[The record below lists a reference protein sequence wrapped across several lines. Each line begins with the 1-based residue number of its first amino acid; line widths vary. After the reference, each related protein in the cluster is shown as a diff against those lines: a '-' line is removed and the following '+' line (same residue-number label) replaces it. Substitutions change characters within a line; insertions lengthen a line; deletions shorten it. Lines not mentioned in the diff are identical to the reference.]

1 MFDIEG
7 GLDRPVPDPEKN
19 SPQSLRNRLDN
30 GTKLLPISQEG
41 KIKGRERW
49 GLVLPLAGILG
60 IATALATDLVAD
72 YFSPLQSSDNSHRT
86 SYSPP
91 KRDLGIPAHI
101 VDQVNKYLGIRTARG
116 DSGIPSVYKIFGPA
130 VYKRAPE
137 PSVQLRD
144 PEAITPEECPNFHVR
159 SDMENSPNQVKN
171 VVDIVITKDTTVRLV
186 GRVLIFPDEEQALD
200 TAYSSTF
207 YQDGLRIRLEQA
219 TNFLNRFFPFKFE
232 IEVVR
237 EPLMFPEPFSQ
248 ASGNLSGLV
257 ARTRYRTE
265 RGDNMFLVDGFD
277 EQQYS
282 IAIFM
287 ITPNP
292 DILFRN
298 LRERSPSGGWV
309 WRYPWA
315 SPPGRIA
322 GFASFP
328 WHVLDER
335 NFIIDTVDMKGGYNG
350 MWAPEHEITHAF
362 GLPHNLTNR
371 RSILYE
377 GMIPNPDRAIIA
389 KEDVQEK
396 CFS

>member
-1 MFDIEG
+1 MSDIEG
-7 GLDRPVPDPEKN
+7 GSGRSIPNKEKN
-19 SPQSLRNRLDN
+19 SPLSRSNHLDN
-30 GTKLLPISQEG
+30 GTTVR
-41 KIKGRERW
+41 GRNRW
-49 GLVLPLAGILG
+49 GLILPLAVVLG
-60 IATALATDLVAD
+60 TATALATDPVAD
-72 YFSPLQSSDNSHRT
+72 YLSTLQSSDNSHQT

-101 VDQVNKYLGIRTARG
+101 VDQVNKYLGVRTARG
-116 DSGIPSVYKIFGPA
+116 DSGIPSVYKIFGPV

-144 PEAITPEECPNFHVR
+144 PEAITPEECPSFRVR
-159 SDMENSPNQVKN
+159 SDMENNPNN
-171 VVDIVITKDTTVRLV
+171 VVDIVITKDTPIRLV
-186 GRVLIFPDEEQALD
+186 GRVLVFPDQEQALD
-200 TAYSSTF
+200 TAYNSTF
-207 YQDGLRIRLEQA
+207 YQDGLRTRLEQA

-232 IEVVR
+232 IEVVQ
-237 EPLMFPEPFSQ
+237 EPLMFPQPFSQ
-248 ASGNLSGLV
+248 TSGNLSGLV
-257 ARTRYRTE
+257 ARTRYHTE
-265 RGDNMFLVDGFD
+265 RGDNMFLVNGFD
-277 EQQYS
+277 GQQYS

-292 DILFRN
+292 DISFRN

-315 SPPGRIA
+315 SPPTRIA
-322 GFASFP
+322 GSASFP

-335 NFIIDTVDMKGGYNG
+335 NFITDSGGRYNG

-362 GLPHNLTNR
+362 GIPHNLTNR
-371 RSILYE
+371 RSIVSD

-389 KEDVQEK
+389 REDVQEK